1 MTARKLKSR
10 KYTLILIFLLGVL
23 GILFLT
29 KKITWQDFKST
40 NEKFDYTVRV
50 IGISDGD
57 SFTGLT
63 GDNQEIRY
71 RIYGIDAPE
80 MSQPFSNEARKF
92 LSGLI
97 YQKEVG
103 IVIIVP
109 ADKYDR
115 EIVQVFTSDSTDVG
129 AEILKNGLAWH
140 YRRFDSSLE
149 YDHYEQLELN
159 AKTNRLG
166 LWSQPDAES
175 PWRYRNSNR

>member
-1 MTARKLKSR
+1 MIARKLKSR
-10 KYTLILIFLLGVL
+10 KYTLILVFLLGVM

-29 KKITWQDFKST
+29 KKLTFQDFQL
-40 NEKFDYTVRV
+40 NDKFDYTVQV

-63 GDNQEIRY
+63 KDNQEIRY

-97 YQKEVG
+97 YRKEVG
-103 IVIIVP
+103 IVVIEP
-109 ADKYDR
+109 LDKYDR
-115 EIVQVFTSDSTDVG
+115 EIVKVFISDNFDVG
-129 AEILKNGLAWH
+129 AEMLKNGLAWH
-140 YRRFDSSLE
+140 YRRFDSSLD
-149 YDHYEQLELN
+149 YDHYEQLEL
-159 AKTNRLG
+159 AAETNKLG

-175 PWRYRNSNR
+175 PWRYRNSNK